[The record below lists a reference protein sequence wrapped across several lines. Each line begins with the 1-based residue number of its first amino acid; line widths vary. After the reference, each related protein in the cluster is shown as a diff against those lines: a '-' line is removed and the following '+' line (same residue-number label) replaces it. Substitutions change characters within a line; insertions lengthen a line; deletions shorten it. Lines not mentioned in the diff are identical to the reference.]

1 MSNKI
6 LDVAELTRLA
16 IEEQYKN
23 AALSDPVPE
32 KSLTAVVRE
41 NLHEWE
47 VSLFPL
53 LKIQK
58 KPIYEF
64 LVDLLTKAGY
74 TNVTASNLCIVVH
87 KVRKQRG
94 NRG

>member
-1 MSNKI
+1 M
-6 LDVAELTRLA
+6 
-16 IEEQYKN
+16 
-23 AALSDPVPE
+23 
-32 KSLTAVVRE
+32 TAVVRE